1 MSFKLL
7 LDECLS
13 PELVDMAAA
22 RGHVESTC
30 VRNMG
35 WSGKKDWE
43 LIRIVVE
50 GDYTLVTH
58 NAVDFRGGG
67 PGALG
72 GEHAR
77 QETLASRRMREWA
90 LHPRWPSGRNAPIQ
104 CSIQL
109 RTRSRKCRSI
119 AAACSWPAWTFLW
132 WPPA

>member
-7 LDECLS
+7 IDECLS
-13 PELVDMAAA
+13 PELVDMAVA
-22 RGHVESTC
+22 RGHIESTC

-43 LIRIVVE
+43 LIRIVVG

-77 QETLASRRMREWA
+77 QGIHAGLICLGSELPMSLGRQRDLFQLALDELASFEDLVNRA
-90 LHPRWPSGRNAPIQ
+90 LEVYENGRGEV
-104 CSIQL
+104 
-109 RTRSRKCRSI
+109 TVDV
-119 AAACSWPAWTFLW
+119 
-132 WPPA
+132 